1 MLKGLIR
8 FYQTLLLKYNI
19 IVSEP
24 LNQNLLSGEICLS
37 ILPDGSGGRSQRS
50 AFLLAFE

>member
-24 LNQNLLSGEICLS
+24 LTQNLLNKDACLD
-37 ILPDGSGGRSQRS
+37 ILPSGSVGHLLRS
-50 AFLLAFE
+50 AFLLAFQ